1 MISRNWRLLAMAV
14 LEQVIYDLRY
24 KHSKSRHVEYRTAV
38 AFLKNEEL
46 VNFYCS
52 AGVNYEKFMAR
63 ARAKGFNG

>member
-1 MISRNWRLLAMAV
+1 MAV

-24 KHSKSRHVEYRTAV
+24 KHSKSRHVEYMTAV

-52 AGVNYEKFMAR
+52 AGVDYEKFMAR